1 MALTDTIN
9 DKKTSSNVPYSR
21 HQYRTTLG
29 ITLDILQTCMD
40 AGVNGILVSR
50 VSQRANL
57 SHNAVVNNC
66 QRLVDAGMV
75 NTTRIKRKYIFT
87 ITEKGMRFFYEL
99 EKFQNTIKEINIRY

>member
-1 MALTDTIN
+1 MVLTDAIN
-9 DKKTSSNVPYSR
+9 DKKTESTSYSR

-50 VSQRANL
+50 VSQKANL

-66 QRLVDAGMV
+66 QRLVDAGMI
-75 NTTRIKRKYIFT
+75 NTVRIKRKYIFT
-87 ITEKGMRFFYEL
+87 ITEKGIRFFYEL
-99 EKFQNTIKEINIRY
+99 EKFQDTIKEINIRY

>member
-1 MALTDTIN
+1 MALSDTIN
-9 DKKTSSNVPYSR
+9 DKKTASMPSLR
-21 HQYRTTLG
+21 HQYRTSLG

-50 VSQRANL
+50 VSQKANL

-75 NTTRIKRKYIFT
+75 STSRIKRKYIFT
-87 ITEKGMRFFYEL
+87 ITEKGIRFFYEL
-99 EKFQNTIKEINIRY
+99 EKFQDTIKE